1 MKRRRYE
8 DDYRQTPTL
17 DRTNK
22 KIGGVCAGF
31 ANYFGWSRCTVR
43 VMSVISLVMMPQI
56 ILPAYGLA
64 YLIMDEDERYEDVY

>member
-8 DDYRQTPTL
+8 DDYRRTPTL
-17 DRTNK
+17 DRANK

-43 VMSVISLVMMPQI
+43 VMTVIGLFMMPQI

-64 YLIMDEDERYEDVY
+64 YLIMDEDERYEDAY